1 MALDQMCTGLGK
13 MGIAYGLGSLEDKG
27 FRDLRR
33 MLIIIGH
40 GGRVIVELLSGANP
54 LVSSA

>member
-1 MALDQMCTGLGK
+1 MCTGLGK